1 MPFPVDQVVT
11 SQPASVSRGSGATRC
26 RACGT
31 RELTPILDLGAQP
44 LANSLRRREQLA
56 EPEPRYPLELVLCD
70 GCSLLQILDSVPP
83 ELLFTDY
90 PYFSSVIEALV
101 QHAQDIAVRLIRE
114 EGLGPDS
121 LVMEIA
127 SNDGYLLQHYREAGV
142 SVLGIDPAR
151 NIADVAEAR
160 GIRTHCEFFGS
171 KFAGKLWTEGVR
183 PDVIHAN
190 NVLAHVPDLNG
201 FVEGIAML
209 LEGDGLA
216 VIEAPYVKN
225 MLEERQFDT
234 IYHEHV
240 CYYSMTVLDRLFG
253 AHGLTLERVERI
265 PIHGGSLRVFA
276 RHADRARPDGSVEE
290 LLEEDRAWGV
300 DRPRAYLLFARAV
313 LEMKSRLRGLL
324 GDLKKEGARI
334 AAYGAAA
341 KGSTLLNTFE
351 IGAETL
357 DFVADASPH
366 KQGLY
371 MPGAELEIRPPTA
384 LIEEMPDYMLLLAWN
399 FADEILE
406 QQHAYRDAGG
416 RFIIPIPE
424 LRIV

>member
-1 MPFPVDQVVT
+1 MPLSTHDV
-11 SQPASVSRGSGATRC
+11 PAPHPAPAPQAKHATRC

-31 RELTPILDLGAQP
+31 REQTPILDLGAQP
-44 LANSLRRREQLA
+44 LANSLRRREQLG

-70 GCSLLQILDSVPP
+70 ACSLLQIADAVPP

-101 QHAQDIAVRLIRE
+101 RHARDIALRLIRE
-114 EGLGPDS
+114 EALGPDS

-142 SVLGIDPAR
+142 PVLGIEPAR
-151 NIADVAEAR
+151 NIAEVAESR
-160 GIRTHCEFFGS
+160 GIRTRCEFFGS
-171 KFAGKLWTEGVR
+171 RLAGTLLVEGVR

-190 NVLAHVPDLNG
+190 NVLAHVPDLTG
-201 FVEGIAML
+201 FVEGIAMM
-209 LEGDGLA
+209 LEGGGLA

-234 IYHEHV
+234 IYHEHL

-253 AHGLTLERVERI
+253 AHGITLERVERI

-276 RHADRARPDGSVEE
+276 RHADRARPDGSVDA
-290 LLEEDRAWGV
+290 LLEEDRAWGL
-300 DRPRAYLLFARAV
+300 DRARTYLLFAREV
-313 LEMKSRLRGLL
+313 LGMKSRLRELL
-324 GDLKKEGARI
+324 SDLKKEGARI

-341 KGSTLLNTFE
+341 KGSTLLNTFQ

-357 DFVADASPH
+357 DFVADASLH

-371 MPGAELEIRPPTA
+371 MPGADLEIRPPAA
-384 LIEEMPDYMLLLAWN
+384 LAEEMPDYVLLLAWN

-406 QQHAYRDAGG
+406 QQRTYRERGG

-424 LRIV
+424 PRIV